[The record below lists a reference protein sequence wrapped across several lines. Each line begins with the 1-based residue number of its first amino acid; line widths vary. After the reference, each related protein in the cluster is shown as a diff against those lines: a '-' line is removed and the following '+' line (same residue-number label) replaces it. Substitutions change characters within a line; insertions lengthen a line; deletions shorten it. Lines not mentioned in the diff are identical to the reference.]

1 MTPNWGRT
9 VVDVVDGWLFS
20 MPDKLPATML
30 VPLENPHLYDG
41 TAMHELLGTPV
52 ATNGVVDIHHHGG
65 HTVGVARPV
74 LGATATAMLVD
85 AAVRRGVRGLV
96 GVGFCGGTDV
106 SVNCGDVLVASAAEA
121 KDGVSTAYD
130 PSATMAYA
138 DADLLAR
145 VGRRALV
152 GPVCSVAAVHLEDQ
166 DLVNRCMAAG
176 VLGLDLEVASFYT
189 VARLREAAA
198 IAILTVSDV
207 PARGACAD
215 GPLLGK
221 GARLAL
227 ELAVSLALEME
238 QAR

>member
-1 MTPNWGRT
+1 
-9 VVDVVDGWLFS
+9 
-20 MPDKLPATML
+20 
-30 VPLENPHLYDG
+30 
-41 TAMHELLGTPV
+41 
-52 ATNGVVDIHHHGG
+52 
-65 HTVGVARPV
+65 
-74 LGATATAMLVD
+74 
-85 AAVRRGVRGLV
+85 
-96 GVGFCGGTDV
+96 
-106 SVNCGDVLVASAAEA
+106 VLVASAAEA

-130 PSATMAYA
+130 PSATTAYP

-145 VGRRALV
+145 VGQRALV

-221 GARLAL
+221 GARLTL